1 VSEIPTRLWPS
12 QDEVLDLYDLG
23 CELGRVLKE
32 EGGKE
37 VVDDDE
43 DMRRTGRLDDLLMD
57 IFDGM
62 KEGVSVIK

>member
-1 VSEIPTRLWPS
+1 MSEIATRLWPS
-12 QDEVLDLYDLG
+12 QDEVLDLFDLG

-32 EGGKE
+32 EDGKE

-43 DMRRTGRLDDLLMD
+43 GVRRTGRLDDLLMD

-62 KEGVSVIK
+62 KEGVSVK

>member
-1 VSEIPTRLWPS
+1 MSEIATRLWPS
-12 QDEVLDLYDLG
+12 QDKVLDLFDLG

-32 EGGKE
+32 EDGKE

-43 DMRRTGRLDDLLMD
+43 GVRRTGRLDDLLMD

-62 KEGVSVIK
+62 KEGVSVK